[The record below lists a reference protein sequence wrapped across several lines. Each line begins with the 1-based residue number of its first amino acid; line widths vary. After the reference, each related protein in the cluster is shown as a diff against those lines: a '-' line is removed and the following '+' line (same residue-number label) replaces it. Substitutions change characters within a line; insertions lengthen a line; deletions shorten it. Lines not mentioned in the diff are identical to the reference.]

1 MTTRDEWVVDL
12 GDGSLRERSERVVA
26 AYDAEEKNYAF
37 GDGGDAE
44 KYANTM
50 ANLLE
55 EWTAR
60 ANLLAAAFD
69 ALLKPSEE
77 PPDRVALD
85 RSE

>member
-1 MTTRDEWVVDL
+1 MTTRDEWSVDL
-12 GDGSLRERSERVVA
+12 GEGSLRERSERVVTL
-26 AYDAEEKNYAF
+26 YDAEEKNYAF

-55 EWTAR
+55 EWVAR
-60 ANLLAAAFD
+60 ANLL
-69 ALLKPSEE
+69 EE
-77 PPDRVALD
+77 ALD